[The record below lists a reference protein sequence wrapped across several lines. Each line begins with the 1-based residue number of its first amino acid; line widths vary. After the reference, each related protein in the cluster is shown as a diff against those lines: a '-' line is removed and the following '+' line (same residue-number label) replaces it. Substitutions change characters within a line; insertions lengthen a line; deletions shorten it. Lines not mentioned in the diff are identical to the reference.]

1 MPCPDHWQWCPGAGK
16 LSPALNF
23 GLDQGPGAMVEV
35 YRTPLVAD
43 LVRSGHRD
51 IRAVDIKPL
60 SRWYQRSD
68 VAENVVA
75 DLRELDAGGR

>member
-1 MPCPDHWQWCPGAGK
+1 
-16 LSPALNF
+16 
-23 GLDQGPGAMVEV
+23 MVEV
-35 YRTPLVAD
+35 YRTPRVAD